1 MKKIN
6 FTICLIFFLSYS
18 FYAHS
23 NIKIKYKIENQIIT
37 NVDILEEKR
46 YITFLRPNLKNISK
60 DEISKIAENSL
71 IREII
76 KKKELDTVFRNLENQ
91 EITSQIK
98 KSLIDYVNVKNE
110 TELVNLL
117 KKNKIDYDKIILKMK
132 YERLWNQLIFSK
144 FNPLVKIDKIKLS
157 QQLKK
162 KISSNKKYEYNLSEL
177 LFEIDKNEKLNK
189 KYKEIFDYIKL
200 NNFKLAV
207 FKYSI
212 SDSSKKGGEIGW
224 IKETLLSDDLNSILL
239 KMKVDEISKP
249 LKYPNGYLVLKIND
263 KKEMKQTINFNNE
276 LEELIRY
283 ERNRQLNQ
291 FSLLYFKKLKQNTL
305 IDEK

>member
-6 FTICLIFFLSYS
+6 FIICLIFFLFYS
-18 FYAHS
+18 FYAYS
-23 NIKIKYKIENQIIT
+23 NIKIKYKIENEIIT
-37 NVDILEEKR
+37 NIDILEEKR

-76 KKKELDTVFRNLENQ
+76 KKKELDTVFRNLENKD
-91 EITSQIK
+91 ITIQIK

-110 TELVNLL
+110 AELVDLL
-117 KKNKIDYDKIILKMK
+117 KENKIDYDKIILKMK

-144 FNPLVKIDKIKLS
+144 FNSLVKIDKTKLS

-177 LFEIDKNEKLNK
+177 LFEIDKNEKVNK

-239 KMKVDEISKP
+239 KMNVNEISKP

>member
-6 FTICLIFFLSYS
+6 FIICLIFFLFNS

-37 NVDILEEKR
+37 NVDILEEER

-76 KKKELDTVFRNLENQ
+76 KKKELDTVFRNLENK

-117 KKNKIDYDKIILKMK
+117 KENKIDYDKIILKMK

-177 LFEIDKNEKLNK
+177 LFEIDKNEKVNK

-239 KMKVDEISKP
+239 KMKVEEISKP

-263 KKEMKQTINFNNE
+263 KKEMKQTINFNKE